1 MRTLLICPSQR
12 STVCAL
18 SQQVSLAHVPVLG
31 QTLLEYWLSALAVQ
45 GGSQVGVLTHDSED
59 LTRTL
64 VGNGERWGLD
74 ATVISQSRELTPAE
88 ALLKYADH
96 LEAPR
101 ANHAIVVLD
110 HFPGMPEV
118 VLFESYQHWFAG
130 LRRWMPS
137 AVTVDRVGV
146 NEVHRGVWLGCHSH
160 VSPLAQLRAPCWIGQ
175 HVFVGDR
182 AIIGPGSIVE
192 DGSFVEPGA
201 ELAESWIAP
210 DTFVG
215 QFARIQNS
223 LAWGGTLINWQSGSA
238 AQVADRFL
246 LCALRQPRGSRTL
259 GWLGKLSDVYA
270 RNKGEVG
277 LLWKQLLLHKEG

>member
-12 STVCAL
+12 TAVSAL
-18 SQQVSLAHVPVLG
+18 SEHASLAHVPLLG
-31 QTLLEYWLSALAVQ
+31 QTLLEYWLSALAAQ
-45 GGSQVGVLTHDSED
+45 GESQVAVLTHDSED
-59 LTRTL
+59 LTRRL
-64 VGNGERWGLD
+64 VGNGERWGLH
-74 ATVISQSRELTPAE
+74 ATVLSQSRELTPAE
-88 ALLKYADH
+88 ALVKYADV
-96 LEAPR
+96 LETPR
-101 ANHAIVVLD
+101 SNDAIVVLD
-110 HFPGMPEV
+110 HFPGAPDLV
-118 VLFESYQHWFAG
+118 VFESYQHWFAG

-146 NEVHRGVWLGCHSH
+146 NEVQRGVWLGCHSH
-160 VSPLAQLRAPCWIGQ
+160 VSPLAELRAPCWIGQ

-223 LAWGGTLINWQSGSA
+223 LAWGSTLINWQTGSA
-238 AQVADRFL
+238 ALVADRFL
-246 LCALRQPRGSRTL
+246 MCALRQPRGNRTFS
-259 GWLGKLSDVYA
+259 WLGKLSEVYA

-277 LLWKQLLLHKEG
+277 LLWKQLSLHKEG